1 MRIKLTISY
10 NGASFM
16 GSQTQNTTSNTV
28 LGLLEK
34 ALFRLGI
41 KTRPIAS
48 GRTDRGV
55 HATRQVLHFD
65 IPPFWSDLLKLEHSL
80 SFQLPDTIAIRKI
93 EYIGADFHARYSA
106 KKRTYRYI
114 ISNKKANPFEADL
127 VTFKSSLDF
136 EKISS
141 AIKLFEGEHDF
152 TYFKKSG
159 SNEKHCRRTIFKAFA
174 YQYRGYTVLV
184 FEANGFLRAQIRLMV
199 GFLLGISSGRLSEK
213 QLLEQLQCKAVH
225 NRKPAPHNGLYLA
238 RITYS

>member
-1 MRIKLTISY
+1 
-10 NGASFM
+10 M

-65 IPPFWSDLLKLEHSL
+65 APPFWSDISRLKHSL
-80 SFQLPDTIAIRKI
+80 SFQLPDTVTIRAI
-93 EYIGADFHARYSA
+93 EYADNDFHARYSA

-114 ISNKKANPFEADL
+114 ISNKAPNPFEADL
-127 VTFKSSLDF
+127 VTFVSSLNF

-141 AIKLFEGEHDF
+141 AIRLFEGEHDF

-174 YQYRGYTVLV
+174 YQHRGYTILI

-199 GFLLGISSGRLSEK
+199 GFLLGISGGKLSEK
-213 QLLEQLQCKAVH
+213 QLLEQLECKTVH

-238 RITYS
+238 RITYGLSV